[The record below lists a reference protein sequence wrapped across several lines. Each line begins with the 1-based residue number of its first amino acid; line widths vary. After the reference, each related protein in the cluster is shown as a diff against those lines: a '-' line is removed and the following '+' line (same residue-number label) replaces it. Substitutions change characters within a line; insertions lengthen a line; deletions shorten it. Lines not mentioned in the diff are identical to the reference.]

1 MMPFMDDE
9 SVKDFNPQNIQ
20 SPEKKSKKGGRKTL
34 KLKKNRNVSCTKTK
48 YSKKK

>member
-34 KLKKNRNVSCTKTK
+34 KLKK
-48 YSKKK
+48 KKCNCKNSIKNYLK